1 MLGGLLNNFYIVYLN
16 NILIYLQNNRDYT
29 EYVRKVLKRL
39 QQYKLFVNLKK
50 YAFSTMKVEFLGFIV
65 NTFRVAVEP
74 SWIAMIVE

>member
-1 MLGGLLNNFYIVYLN
+1 VLGGLLNDFYVVYLN
-16 NILIYLQNNRDYT
+16 DILIYLQNNRDYT